1 MDKPRSATRR
11 QTNDRGP
18 RYKKCKSSPY
28 RIVLRHASL
37 RRGVSDHT
45 STSIV
50 TKMRFFRASLE
61 NGGKGGCPLRLPSAS
76 SWPAFLA
83 TRCGGRESSLEQLI
97 SDPIVRA
104 MMDADGVNPHELEAM
119 LRLVAERLR
128 TARRDDEIP

>member
-1 MDKPRSATRR
+1 MIEDRATRSVKARRIGLFSATPPC
-11 QTNDRGP
+11 DAA
-18 RYKKCKSSPY
+18 Y
-28 RIVLRHASL
+28 
-37 RRGVSDHT
+37 SDHT

-83 TRCGGRESSLEQLI
+83 TRCGGRESTLEQLI